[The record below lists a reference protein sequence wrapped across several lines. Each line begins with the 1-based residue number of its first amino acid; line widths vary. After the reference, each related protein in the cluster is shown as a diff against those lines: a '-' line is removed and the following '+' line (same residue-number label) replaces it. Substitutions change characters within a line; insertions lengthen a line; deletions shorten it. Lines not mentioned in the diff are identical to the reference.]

1 MDGGGGMAHGMEG
14 DPGAW
19 QTIGTRPAFRN
30 RWIGVEIDDVR
41 LPDGRQYEYTR
52 LLPAGIGVGVIGFN
66 AAGEVLLEREYRHG
80 VGEVVWQVPGGLAA
94 DGEELMA
101 AGLRELAEEAGY
113 APAAVAPESV
123 RYLGAVWDNPGMGL
137 AVSHIFAAWELVAV
151 GDTQRDSTEAITL
164 HWQPVTW
171 LKEAVRTGVIKDR
184 VVVAAL
190 AFLMVNGYVS

>member
-1 MDGGGGMAHGMEG
+1 MAHGMEG
-14 DPGAW
+14 DPRAW
-19 QTIGTRPAFRN
+19 QTVGTRSAFRN

-94 DGEELMA
+94 AGEGLMA
-101 AGLRELAEEAGY
+101 AGLRELREEAGY
-113 APAAVAPESV
+113 APAAVTPESV
-123 RYLGAVWDNPGMGL
+123 RYLGAVWDNPGMGTGM
-137 AVSHIFAAWELVAV
+137 SHIFAAWGLVAV
-151 GDTQRDSTEAITL
+151 GAAQPDSAETLSL

-171 LKEAVRTGVIKDR
+171 LKNAVRTGAIQDR